1 MLDTLLDAFT
11 DVVGCD
17 RRELAALV
25 GSVRQPAE
33 PSAERLVRRIAA
45 HERLADAAQAAQA
58 YDLAAAFRETREAT
72 DRAESCDRGLV
83 RRTAGAEVAA
93 TLAVAT
99 MTAQCRLHS
108 AGRAVHDHPQLLAL
122 VGTGRLSMAAL
133 RRVLEAT
140 DVLDAA
146 ERRRVDHELAA
157 DVTHTR
163 LTPAQVGKAAERRV
177 LAADSQAAAKR
188 AAAARPTRSVR
199 MGDPRDGVAGVYATV
214 RAEEAWA
221 VHEVLDRTARA
232 MRQHGDPRDLDTLR
246 ADLFVEWMTG
256 NEAAPPAASAPSHWR
271 SRDGWEPWVGPEPP
285 AFEPEPDACDPAWDA
300 LPTDALPTDDLLT
313 DDLAEQ
319 VPRCQQPA
327 SPVAGPARA
336 LPRPLMADVEVQ
348 VVISAATLLG
358 LDDQPGLLRGYGAVP
373 AAVVRDIVDGA
384 DSNGSRTALRALFAD
399 PVDGRLLAMG
409 SNARFFTGGL
419 RQFVV
424 TRDQSCR
431 VAGGRI
437 VDVDHIVDF
446 QDGGPTTAANAQSL
460 GKLAHVLKDHPR
472 VSVTALPPLVIGDGL
487 DHLRVHAP
495 DVGWTLPTG
504 CCRIHAPPGVLG
516 PGSQPPDS
524 FLEQQLS
531 AWLAAAG

>member
-1 MLDTLLDAFT
+1 
-11 DVVGCD
+11 
-17 RRELAALV
+17 
-25 GSVRQPAE
+25 
-33 PSAERLVRRIAA
+33 
-45 HERLADAAQAAQA
+45 
-58 YDLAAAFRETREAT
+58 
-72 DRAESCDRGLV
+72 
-83 RRTAGAEVAA
+83 
-93 TLAVAT
+93 
-99 MTAQCRLHS
+99 
-108 AGRAVHDHPQLLAL
+108 
-122 VGTGRLSMAAL
+122 
-133 RRVLEAT
+133 
-140 DVLDAA
+140 
-146 ERRRVDHELAA
+146 
-157 DVTHTR
+157 
-163 LTPAQVGKAAERRV
+163 
-177 LAADSQAAAKR
+177 
-188 AAAARPTRSVR
+188 
-199 MGDPRDGVAGVYATV
+199 
-214 RAEEAWA
+214 
-221 VHEVLDRTARA
+221 
-232 MRQHGDPRDLDTLR
+232 
-246 ADLFVEWMTG
+246 
-256 NEAAPPAASAPSHWR
+256 
-271 SRDGWEPWVGPEPP
+271 
-285 AFEPEPDACDPAWDA
+285 
-300 LPTDALPTDDLLT
+300 
-313 DDLAEQ
+313 
-319 VPRCQQPA
+319 
-327 SPVAGPARA
+327 
-336 LPRPLMADVEVQ
+336 MADVEVQ